1 MCGMSL
7 TMLDRKP
14 EINMLVE
21 FRPMDYSSELN
32 DMQYVILQKKKK
44 RPLTSFYGMSSNSGL
59 QQISDFLTSRCLV
72 RRMQMNKGKK
82 QINEEANKE
91 NKQSN
96 KETKVTKEAK

>member
-1 MCGMSL
+1 MFIILNFHIVQKMCGMSL

-44 RPLTSFYGMSSNSGL
+44 
-59 QQISDFLTSRCLV
+59 
-72 RRMQMNKGKK
+72 
-82 QINEEANKE
+82 
-91 NKQSN
+91 
-96 KETKVTKEAK
+96 